1 MKSLLPARGDLW
13 GGLAAA
19 TLLIPQSTAFGIALW
34 APYASNPGMAALSG
48 LITAFSLS
56 LLSGLGLGTKGMVSS
71 PTGPTM
77 VMLSAALANFQLQ
90 GMTGQTLLENTLAL
104 LLLTGLIQAAIG
116 LSKGGQLIKYI
127 PYPVITG
134 FMSGAALLMIL
145 SQAKSLNLQHYQDI
159 LSQNL
164 WLPWLTALITVVAIV
179 LGPRIT
185 TRVPKLIVGL
195 LLGTGFYHLMLF
207 LLPIQPGE
215 HWTIGQ
221 LPQVN
226 SLNLHLPR
234 FSHIDWFMLA
244 PFALMLAILA
254 SIDTL
259 LTAVIADVMSRSRH
273 SAQRELTSQG
283 LGQMLSGI
291 LGGTAGAGTT
301 GATIVAINTGG
312 GYPASIVAALAVVL
326 FTTLFSPV
334 IAILPISVLA
344 GIILHVALF
353 GMLDFDVY
361 YWLRRRSSRPDA
373 LVALTVTGITV
384 FYDLMVAVGVGL
396 SIAILQFIRAQIH
409 SPIIHRRS
417 NVDQHPS
424 SRIRSKAER
433 KLLLDHAESIV
444 IYELTGNL
452 FFGTVDR
459 LFEDMAADLDRPVH
473 IILDLARVQR
483 VDLTAARMFQQ
494 MADRLHQAGGEL
506 IFTNVRSG
514 KGLSRKVDKTLRKIS
529 PHQTGRYSVRSF
541 IDDDEAIEYAENHL
555 LASLGSHEQETQL
568 VQIEDTSLMRGLSK
582 HSIEILRHYMSEVF
596 LKQGEILFEKDS
608 VGDALYLVKSG
619 EVDILIPIGEH
630 HHKRLS
636 KIGPGAFFGEIVFL
650 IPGPRTAMAKAMQ
663 DTCVLKLQRRD
674 FLKIRE
680 KHPHVAIEL
689 LMRLSTELSDRL
701 RHSDEE
707 LRRLAE

>member
-1 MKSLLPARGDLW
+1 MKALLPSRGDIW
-13 GGLAAA
+13 GGLAAS

-34 APYASNPGMAALSG
+34 APYTSHPGMAALSG
-48 LITAFSLS
+48 LITAFSLC
-56 LLSGLGLGTKGMVSS
+56 LLSGLGLGTRGMVSS

-77 VMLSAALANFQLQ
+77 VMLSAALASFHAQ
-90 GMTGQTLLENTLAL
+90 GIGGQSLMEHVLAL
-104 LLLTGLIQAAIG
+104 LLLTGLFQAVIG

-134 FMSGAALLMIL
+134 FMTGAALLML
-145 SQAKSLNLQHYQDI
+145 VSQGNSLNLQDYRDVFR
-159 LSQNL
+159 LSL
-164 WLPWLTALITVVAIV
+164 WLPWSTAVITVAAIV
-179 LGPRIT
+179 LGPRLT
-185 TRVPKLIVGL
+185 RRVPKLIVGL
-195 LLGTGFYHLMLF
+195 LIGSAYYHGIIALAG
-207 LLPIQPGE
+207 IQPGE

-221 LPQVN
+221 LPAVQT
-226 SLNLHLPR
+226 LR
-234 FSHIDWFMLA
+234 FSLPAFQQINWLMLA

-283 LGQMLSGI
+283 LGQMLSGL

-312 GYPASIVAALAVVL
+312 GYPASIVAAIAVVL

-353 GMLDFDVY
+353 SMLDLDMI
-361 YWLRRRSSRPDA
+361 YWLKRRSRRPDA
-373 LVALTVTGITV
+373 IVAITVTAITV

-396 SIAILQFIRAQIH
+396 GIAILQFIRMQIH
-409 SPIIHRRS
+409 APIIHRRS

-424 SRIRSKAER
+424 SRMRSKTER
-433 KLLLDHAESIV
+433 LLLQEHAESIV

-459 LFEDMAADLDRPVH
+459 LFEEMAPDLDRPAQ
-473 IILDLARVQR
+473 IILDLQRVQQ

-541 IDDDEAIEYAENHL
+541 LDDDEAIEYAENHL
-555 LASLGSHEQETQL
+555 LTSLGSHLQDTRM
-568 VQIEDTSLMRGLSK
+568 VAMEDTTLMRGLNQET
-582 HSIEILRHYMSEVF
+582 IEVLRHYMKEIE
-596 LKQGEILFEKDS
+596 LQKGDILFEKDS
-608 VGDALYLVKSG
+608 AGDALYLVKSG

-650 IPGPRTAMAKAMQ
+650 IPGPRTAMARAME
-663 DTCVLKLQRRD
+663 DTCLLVLQRQD

-680 KHPHVAIEL
+680 TSPHVAIEL
-689 LMRLSTELSDRL
+689 LMRISTELSDRL